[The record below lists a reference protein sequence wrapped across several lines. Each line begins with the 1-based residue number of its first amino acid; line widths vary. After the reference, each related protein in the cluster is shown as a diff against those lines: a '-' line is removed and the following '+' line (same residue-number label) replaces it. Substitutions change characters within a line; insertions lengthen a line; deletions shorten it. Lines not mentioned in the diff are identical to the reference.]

1 MANEFLSLVS
11 LIGAVVQLGGCVLLL
26 TLFALL
32 RRHADRRSYFSSW
45 GSAWLALTLAITAI
59 VLRYNILPMLVTAT
73 QLEER
78 SEEQALHFFYQSG
91 KLIYLVLLA
100 VGTAQYA
107 VGLRSRAWV
116 RVAVAVSV
124 LYAGASV
131 AVSDRITDLVVFQ
144 APLAVTIFVYCAL
157 TLLRLPQPRRSL
169 GSRVTGVVFA
179 MMAVLWVIYFVAFG
193 MPRFGI
199 TSLSTISTLV
209 VSFKTYLDVVLQMLL
224 GYAMV
229 LVFMEDAKRE
239 VDGAHAELAIAHDQ
253 LRRAALYDTLTG
265 ALNRR
270 AFAQGVG
277 LEAAKATFG
286 SVAMLDMDNLKFLND
301 SYGHSAGDEALR
313 YLVSVLREELRPSDR
328 IYRWGGDEF
337 LLVLPGAKPDAV
349 LKRMESIL
357 AAAHPL
363 HFRAAREPLRV
374 IASYG
379 AAEFGS
385 GEDLLGAIER
395 ADADMYKHKHRS
407 RTPRSTPSV
416 A

>member
-1 MANEFLSLVS
+1 MANEVLGLVG
-11 LIGAVVQLGGCVLLL
+11 LIGAIVQLGGCVLLL

-32 RRHADRRSYFSSW
+32 RRYADRRSYFSSW

-59 VLRYNILPMLVTAT
+59 VFRYNLLPSLLTAT
-73 QLEER
+73 HLEGRVEVQ
-78 SEEQALHFFYQSG
+78 SLHFFYQSG
-91 KLIYLVLLA
+91 KLMYLVLLA
-100 VGTAQYA
+100 AGTAQYA

-116 RVAVAVSV
+116 PGAVALSI

-131 AVSDRITDLVVFQ
+131 AASNRLTDLVVLQ
-144 APLAVTIFVYCAL
+144 APVAVSVFIYCAL
-157 TLLRLPQPRRSL
+157 TLLRLPPLRRSL

-179 MMAVLWVIYFVAFG
+179 MMAVSWVFYFGAFG
-193 MPRFGI
+193 MPRFGM
-199 TSLSTISTLV
+199 TNMSRLATLV
-209 VSFKTYLDVVLQMLL
+209 ISFNTYLDLVLQMLL

-229 LVFMEDAKRE
+229 LLFMEDAKRE
-239 VDGAHAELAIAHDQ
+239 VDDAHAELAIAHDQ
-253 LRRAALYDTLTG
+253 LSRAALYDTLTG

-286 SVAMLDMDNLKFLND
+286 TVAMLDMDNLKFVND
-301 SYGHSAGDEALR
+301 SYGHASGDDMLR
-313 YLVSVLREELRPSDR
+313 YLVAVMREALRPSDR

-337 LLVLPGAKPDAV
+337 LMVLPGAKPDAV
-349 LKRMESIL
+349 LNRMESIL

-363 HFRAAREPLRV
+363 HLRAARDPLRLV
-374 IASYG
+374 ASYG

-395 ADADMYKHKHRS
+395 ADAEMYKHKHRR

>member
-1 MANEFLSLVS
+1 MTTEVLSLIGF
-11 LIGAVVQLGGCVLLL
+11 IGAVVQLGGCVLLL

-32 RRHADRRSYFSSW
+32 RRYAGRRSYFSSW
-45 GSAWLALTLAITAI
+45 GAAWLALTLAITAI
-59 VLRYNILPMLVTAT
+59 VLRYNILPSLVTASD
-73 QLEER
+73 LEGRGEV
-78 SEEQALHFFYQSG
+78 QVLHFFYQSG

-100 VGTAQYA
+100 AGTAQYA

-116 RVAVAVSV
+116 PGAVGVAIV
-124 LYAGASV
+124 YAGASV
-131 AVSDRITDLVVFQ
+131 AVSDRLTDLVVFQ
-144 APLAVTIFVYCAL
+144 APLAVMVFLYCAS
-157 TLLRLPQPRRSL
+157 TLLKLPQPRRSL

-179 MMAVLWVIYFVAFG
+179 MMAFLWVIYIGAFG
-193 MPRFGI
+193 MPRFGV
-199 TSLSTISTLV
+199 TGMSALAALV
-209 VSFKTYLDVVLQMLL
+209 VSFNTYLDLVLQMLL

-239 VDGAHAELAIAHDQ
+239 VDDAHAELAIAHDQ

-277 LEAAKATFG
+277 LEAAKAAFG
-286 SVAMLDMDNLKFLND
+286 TVAMLDMDNLKFVND
-301 SYGHSAGDEALR
+301 SYGHSSGDEALQH
-313 YLVSVLREELRPSDR
+313 LVSVMREALRPSDR

-349 LKRMESIL
+349 LHRVESIL

-363 HFRAAREPLRV
+363 YLRGARDPLRLV
-374 IASYG
+374 ASYG

-385 GEDLLGAIER
+385 GEDLLDAIER
-395 ADADMYKHKHRS
+395 ADAEMYKHKHRR